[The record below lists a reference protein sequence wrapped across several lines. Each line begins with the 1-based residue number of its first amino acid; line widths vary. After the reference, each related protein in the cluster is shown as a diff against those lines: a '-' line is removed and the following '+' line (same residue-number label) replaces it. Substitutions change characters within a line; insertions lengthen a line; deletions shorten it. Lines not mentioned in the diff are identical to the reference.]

1 MSTPFSLAQF
11 LDVFRRYNDAVSP
24 AQEILVCLAIVAMVS
39 VSRARRGGSKVASA
53 VLAALWIWTGVVYHY
68 VFFRPI
74 NPAATLFAIAF
85 VLQGA
90 LIAWL
95 GVVRTSLRF
104 EARVGWP
111 RAIGGAT
118 MLYALVGYPL
128 IGIALGHTY
137 PAAPT
142 FGVPC
147 PTTIFTLGMLVWAIP
162 PRSRAVVVIP
172 TLWSV
177 VALFAG
183 NPVWNVGGFRAGGR
197 GRRCARGHTAKAL
210 ARLRLV
216 RSSAI
221 TSTRH
226 STTERVRNT
235 QMTATVSLRSDIHAG
250 TADSSAGPA
259 IKTFAQLRRTDVATV
274 GGKGANL
281 GELTAAG
288 LPVPPGFVLGIDAY
302 DAFCRSNELGP
313 RITAELARTNPDDP
327 TALERSASV
336 LRGLVLEGSL
346 PASLQSRIEAAY
358 DALVK
363 DETTSRRVAVRSS
376 ATAEDTAQ
384 FSFAGMFES
393 VLNVLGKPAL
403 IEAVKTCWASTF
415 SARVLFIG

>member
-24 AQEILVCLAIVAMVS
+24 AQEILVCLAIVALVS

-111 RAIGGAT
+111 RVIGGAT

-177 VALFAG
+177 VALFVAIRFGMWEDFGLVVAAG
-183 NPVWNVGGFRAGGR
+183 V
-197 GRRCARGHTAKAL
+197 AL
-210 ARLRLV
+210 V
-216 RSSAI
+216 
-221 TSTRH
+221 
-226 STTERVRNT
+226 
-235 QMTATVSLRSDIHAG
+235 AT
-250 TADSSAGPA
+250 
-259 IKTFAQLRRTDVATV
+259 LRRPWLDS
-274 GGKGANL
+274 GWS
-281 GELTAAG
+281 
-288 LPVPPGFVLGIDAY
+288 D
-302 DAFCRSNELGP
+302 P
-313 RITAELARTNPDDP
+313 RL
-327 TALERSASV
+327 
-336 LRGLVLEGSL
+336 SL
-346 PASLQSRIEAAY
+346 P
-358 DALVK
+358 
-363 DETTSRRVAVRSS
+363 RV
-376 ATAEDTAQ
+376 TQ
-384 FSFAGMFES
+384 QLNES
-393 VLNVLGKPAL
+393 GIL
-403 IEAVKTCWASTF
+403 
-415 SARVLFIG
+415 R